1 MDSSHKRA
9 LRALWTDRCTVFVRE
24 GSRDDK
30 TGVTV
35 FSERKALEGVPCRLS
50 YKLTSRAL
58 MPAGE
63 GQAAA
68 LEQSVRLFLDRDTV
82 IPPGARLE
90 IYRGGDDKAAPLV
103 FGRSGLPGLYTDH
116 QELRLERWK
125 GWA

>member
-1 MDSSHKRA
+1 MDSAHKRA
-9 LRALWTDRCTVFVRE
+9 LRTLWTDRCTVFVRE
-24 GSRDDK
+24 GVRDAK
-30 TGVTV
+30 TGVTN
-35 FSERKALEGVPCRLS
+35 FTERKALEDVPCRLS

-58 MPAGE
+58 MPAGK

-68 LEQSVRLFLDRDTV
+68 LEQSVRLFLDRDAV

-90 IYRGGDDKAAPLV
+90 IYRCGGAEPLC
-103 FGRSGLPGLYTDH
+103 FGRTGLPGLYADH